1 MIWVSK
7 LAVKKT
13 LLQDGILRIWGS
25 QVVKNLPTS
34 AGDAGDMGRSLA
46 QEDPLE
52 KQMAIHSSTLA
63 WEILWTEE
71 PGGLQSQGS
80 QRAGHTWATGHTH
93 NMDLIWENDKEG
105 EKRVLSVGHFLI
117 VSNENPTN
125 INLK

>member
-13 LLQDGILRIWGS
+13 LLQDGILWIWGS

-34 AGDAGDMGRSLA
+34 AGDAGDMGWSLA

-71 PGGLQSQGS
+71 PGGLQSLGS
-80 QRAGHTWATGHTH
+80 Q
-93 NMDLIWENDKEG
+93 K
-105 EKRVLSVGHFLI
+105 VGHA
-117 VSNENPTN
+117 
-125 INLK
+125 